1 MTRNVCMKK
10 FVFLLVFILFVFGQ
24 LQAQDMTSVDFRLRD
39 VDGNEFSFQKYLT
52 KIQQNG
58 EKGAVLISF
67 WAMWCEPCKQEMKA
81 LVDVYEKYK
90 DKNFHYLAV
99 NLDNPRSL
107 AKVKAYVRAQKL
119 PYDFLL
125 DPNSEVFKKL
135 NGQSMPYSLIL
146 DQSGKLIA
154 KRTGY
159 IAGDENEIE
168 SDIKKILE

>member
-1 MTRNVCMKK
+1 MKK
-10 FVFLLVFILFVFGQ
+10 FVMIAVLFVLAFSQ
-24 LQAQDMTSVDFRLRD
+24 VSAQNMSSVDFRLRD
-39 VDGNEFSFQKYLT
+39 VDGNEFAFQKYLA
-52 KIQQNG
+52 KVKENG
-58 EKGAVLISF
+58 TKGAVLISF

-90 DKNFHYLAV
+90 DQNFHYLAI

-135 NGQSMPYSLIL
+135 NGQSMPYSLVL
-146 DQSGKLIA
+146 DQDGKLIS

-159 IAGDENEIE
+159 IAGDEHEIE
-168 SDIKKILE
+168 ADIKKILE

>member
-1 MTRNVCMKK
+1 MKK
-10 FVFLLVFILFVFGQ
+10 LVLFAAILLALVGRVA
-24 LQAQDMTSVDFRLRD
+24 AQDLTSVDFRLRD
-39 VDGNEFSFQKYLT
+39 VDGNEFSFQKYLASV
-52 KIQQNG
+52 KEGG

-81 LVDVYEKYK
+81 LVSVYEKYK
-90 DKNFHYLAV
+90 DKNLHYLAV

-135 NGQSMPYSLIL
+135 NGQSMPYSLIVSQ
-146 DQSGKLIA
+146 DGKLVA

-168 SDIKKILE
+168 ADIKKLLE

>member
-1 MTRNVCMKK
+1 MKK
-10 FVFLLVFILFVFGQ
+10 VLLFAAILLAFTGRMA
-24 LQAQDMTSVDFRLRD
+24 AQDLTEVDFQLRD
-39 VDGNEFSFQKYLT
+39 VDGNEFAFQKYLASLHES
-52 KIQQNG
+52 G
-58 EKGAVLISF
+58 EKGSVMISF

-81 LVDVYEKYK
+81 MVPVYEKYK
-90 DKNFHYLAV
+90 DRNFRYLAI

-107 AKVKAYVRAQKL
+107 AKVKAYVKAQKL

-135 NGQSMPYSLIL
+135 NGQSMPYSLLL
-146 DQSGKLIA
+146 DRDGKLVA

-168 SDIKKILE
+168 ADIRKILE

>member
-1 MTRNVCMKK
+1 MKK
-10 FVFLLVFILFVFGQ
+10 FLLLTAILLMCFGQ
-24 LQAQDMTSVDFRLRD
+24 IKAQDMSSVDFRLRD
-39 VDGNEFSFQKYLT
+39 VDGNEFSFQKYLSQVQT
-52 KIQQNG
+52 VG
-58 EKGAVLISF
+58 EKGAIIISF

-81 LVDVYEKYK
+81 LVPLFEKYK
-90 DKNFHYLAV
+90 DRNLHYLAV

-107 AKVKAYVRAQKL
+107 AKVKAYVKAQKL

-146 DQSGKLIA
+146 DREGKLIA

-168 SDIKKILE
+168 VDIKKILE